1 MTIRPVV
8 MTLLLTAV
16 VCRPTAAQGDPPSP
30 YFSPWLTQAGLDQ
43 FLGEL
48 GPADRD
54 REAVIRT
61 LYDELLQTYE
71 QRSAPARESA
81 RGWQRPDRKTSRA
94 WQRDR
99 RELEARFEAD
109 VPAILDARQAVIW
122 RGTLHGLRRQRVL
135 GEMKSY
141 GPGHRR
147 IPDLIAIVDEIELT
161 GEERDAVAALA
172 LQYGDEL
179 DEVLRR
185 WETTIADIMTAL
197 NAAGNPPNTYVMN
210 RPGVSPQR
218 EARRWRR
225 DYDEYDRLHQQ
236 FVAMIVQVREITDRS
251 AEALAGLLEPSHR
264 NRFRAAA
271 LTIKYPNVY
280 LPSPIDTLM
289 DAVRADQTMAPD
301 KRELFESV
309 YADYLGA
316 REIVRRRTVETLK
329 RWERPA
335 EFRRRRRRAERILAD
350 GGDFSELRENHPVI
364 EHLYER
370 RELVRTTCL
379 SMRSLFTAG
388 EFEALPAGAQL
399 VLSWELR

>member
-16 VCRPTAAQGDPPSP
+16 VCRLTAAQDDPPSP
-30 YFSPWLTQAGLDQ
+30 YFSPWLTHAGLEQ
-43 FLGEL
+43 FLEEL

-81 RGWQRPDRKTSRA
+81 RRWQPDRKTWRA

-122 RGTLHGLRRQRVL
+122 RGAMQGLRRQRVL
-135 GEMKSY
+135 GEMKLSD
-141 GPGHRR
+141 PAHRR

-172 LQYGDEL
+172 LQYSDEL
-179 DEVLRR
+179 DEVLRL
-185 WETTIADIMTAL
+185 WETTITDIMTAM
-197 NAAGNPPNTYVMN
+197 NAAVNPPNNYVMN

-218 EARRWRR
+218 EPGRWRR
-225 DYDEYDRLHQQ
+225 NYDEYDRLYQQ

-264 NRFRAAA
+264 NRFRDAA

-301 KRELFESV
+301 KRELLESV

-316 REIVRRRTVETLK
+316 REIVRRRTVETLE

-335 EFRRRRRRAERILAD
+335 EFRRRRRRAERILAE
-350 GGDFSELRENHPVI
+350 GGDFSEVREDNPVI
-364 EHLYER
+364 ERFYER
-370 RELVRTTCL
+370 RELVRTACL
-379 SMRSLFTAG
+379 SMRSLFTAE
-388 EFEALPAGAQL
+388 EFETLPAGAQV